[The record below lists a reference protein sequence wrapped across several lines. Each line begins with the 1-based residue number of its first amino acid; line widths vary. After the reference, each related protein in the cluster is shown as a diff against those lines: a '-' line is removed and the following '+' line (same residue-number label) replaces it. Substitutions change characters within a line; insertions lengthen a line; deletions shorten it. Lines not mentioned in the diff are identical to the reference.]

1 MDIEIRDDIPY
12 ELPQPAPQRQNYRHP
27 FSTVDVGQSF
37 LMRSKN
43 VNTAK
48 TRTYIES
55 KKHSKIFR
63 CKPEGE
69 STYRVWRLE

>member
-1 MDIEIRDDIPY
+1 MDILIRDDISY
-12 ELPQPAPQRQNYRHP
+12 ELPEPAPRRQNHHYP
-27 FSTVDVGQSF
+27 FSTVNVGQSF
-37 LMRSKN
+37 LMLSKN

-55 KKHSKIFR
+55 KKHWKIFR

-69 STYRVWRLE
+69 GTY